1 MSVGSNASRMNLLE
15 LFVDCKKAAR
25 AKKEFLL
32 RKIIDS
38 SALKADAS
46 FDSRAPNFAGSDSL
60 LLSDSPSASALV
72 IKRLQ
77 FV

>member
-60 LLSDSPSASALV
+60 LSDSPSASALV